1 MWLHAEVC
9 CEVSVAAGALIE
21 VAAFRADNTQITLGE
36 FLKAGVT
43 ITLAEAFFTGAAAL
57 KTFDGAQV
65 FKGDLLAYVFIQGV
79 SFVVQPKR
87 ILNRVLG
94 VAAACW

>member
-1 MWLHAEVC
+1 MWLHTEVLC
-9 CEVSVAAGALIE
+9 KTSIAAGALIE
-21 VAAFRADNTQITLGE
+21 VTAFRADNTKVTLGE

-43 ITLAEAFFTGAAAL
+43 ITLAEAFFAGAAAL
-57 KTFDGAQV
+57 KAFDGALV

-79 SFVVQPKR
+79 RFVVQPKR

-94 VAAACW
+94 IAAACW

>member
-1 MWLHAEVC
+1 MWLHAEVFS
-9 CEVSVAAGALIE
+9 EASVAAGALIE
-21 VAAFRADNTQITLGE
+21 VAAFRADNTQVTLGE
-36 FLKAGVT
+36 FLKAWVT
-43 ITLAEAFFTGAAAL
+43 ISLTEAFCAGAAAL

-79 SFVVQPKR
+79 SFVVQSKR